1 MSARR
6 RAEGADYM
14 AKHGIEEAIKRALEE
29 ILRDRPDNPVVA
41 LGQLLL
47 AAPSAAT
54 PKVASS
60 MVVVAKADAELGE
73 GPIWDT
79 RHGRLLFLDILQSKI
94 FSYSPTSGDLETVN
108 VSKHTPIVSAIVP
121 VLGPEWD
128 DAVILGTQDGI
139 ALFDLDEG
147 TFERHPASGTLHALP
162 HTRMND
168 GRCDPNGHLWIGSIA
183 RQGPGGA
190 DLVSKGSALW
200 VLDSWE
206 ATPVKVLDRITI
218 SNGMAWSVDGKT
230 MWYTDSPTFGVDA
243 FDFDADAPEPARR
256 LRNKRRAIE
265 VSSSFPPVPDGC
277 ALDYQGQLWV
287 ACFGAGV
294 VRRFDPRSGAL
305 LCAFEVPPEAGTETT
320 ACAFGGNELD
330 ELYITTAHEFW
341 SDEKK
346 KQFPL
351 AGSLF
356 KLTKETIAAACGPGI
371 RGIQPHY
378 FKTPR
383 GRSPA
388 RSEDVHRSEDVR
400 FRSTAL

>member
-128 DAVILGTQDGI
+128 DAVILGTQDGV

-162 HTRMND
+162 HHQQR
-168 GRCDPNGHLWIGSIA
+168 H
-183 RQGPGGA
+183 
-190 DLVSKGSALW
+190 
-200 VLDSWE
+200 
-206 ATPVKVLDRITI
+206 
-218 SNGMAWSVDGKT
+218 GM
-230 MWYTDSPTFGVDA
+230 
-243 FDFDADAPEPARR
+243 
-256 LRNKRRAIE
+256 
-265 VSSSFPPVPDGC
+265 
-277 ALDYQGQLWV
+277 
-287 ACFGAGV
+287 
-294 VRRFDPRSGAL
+294 VR
-305 LCAFEVPPEAGTETT
+305 
-320 ACAFGGNELD
+320 
-330 ELYITTAHEFW
+330 
-341 SDEKK
+341 
-346 KQFPL
+346 
-351 AGSLF
+351 
-356 KLTKETIAAACGPGI
+356 
-371 RGIQPHY
+371 
-378 FKTPR
+378 
-383 GRSPA
+383 
-388 RSEDVHRSEDVR
+388 
-400 FRSTAL
+400 